1 MKYRL
6 DKLNDNQRKAVVT
19 TDGPVLI
26 IAGPGS
32 GKTFTLVERVIY
44 LIVKKNVSPSNILIS
59 TFTEKAA
66 KEIVTRISNR
76 LDDIGVEID
85 LNEMY
90 IGTLHSICLRI
101 LKDNLQYTRIK
112 KNYRMMDQFEQ
123 QYFVYQS
130 IYKFRGIDGFEALFE
145 GKKISRWNQSGQLV
159 KWINKIS
166 EENVDIDKLLDFDN
180 YQIQLIGEV
189 YNKYNSLMDEENT
202 LDFSGI
208 QVEAYTLLKNNPEIL
223 HRLQEQIKYLMIDE
237 YQDTNTIQEK
247 IIFKLA
253 GDKQNICVVG
263 DDDQGLYRFRGA
275 TIRNILEFPKNF
287 DGNCTIVRLDTNYR
301 SHPDIVDFYNKWM
314 EEIDWDGFRYDKTIK
329 PRDGEFVSN
338 PSVIKVSGE
347 DLEENWHESVVDFI
361 KTSQREGKV
370 TDLNQIAFLF
380 RSVKNEKVVRL
391 AQYLEENNIPVYSP
405 RANMFFDR
413 EEIKYMIGGIL
424 TVFLGQVQNIR
435 DEDPQNELWAYYDE
449 CMELYAD
456 YLNSDIELLKWTKK
470 MINQHMI
477 MKENTDYAFSGIFYR
492 LLQFDLFKQY
502 LDGDNLEKVKDSR
515 ASRNLAIMSNLL
527 TKFEYLHNISVFSK
541 EYVEKNI
548 EKLLNVYIRFL
559 KDGGI
564 SEYEDMSEYA
574 PSGCVSF
581 MTIHQSKGM
590 EFPVVFVGS
599 LEGVPKKQYDDVDEM
614 LQNYIYDKKPFEP
627 LERTKEFDFWR
638 LYYTAFSRAQNIL
651 CLTCPE
657 TVNRQKRQR
666 QVPSKYFEDLYKT
679 IKSWEDSDFSI
690 EKVELEKVKA
700 SNIKSNYS
708 YTSHVL
714 LFENCA
720 RQYKFYKELEFSP
733 VRKSATIFGTLV
745 HQTIEDIHR
754 AVLRGEEHLVNKEQI
769 TRWFYINY
777 NSIVKKEKTHL
788 MPSTQQV
795 ALKQV
800 LRYAENNTS
809 MINRVKE
816 AEVEVSLVKPEYILK
831 GTIDLVEG
839 HGESIELVDFKS
851 EKKPD
856 IHKEREKIDRY
867 RRQLEI
873 YAHLIEKKTN
883 YKVSKLHLYYTG
895 EENGSPYI
903 SFNKDLNSIDST
915 IKEIDNVVDKIEK
928 KKFNICEL
936 PDEKLCGNCD
946 IRFYCGYRK

>member
-1 MKYRL
+1 
-6 DKLNDNQRKAVVT
+6 
-19 TDGPVLI
+19 
-26 IAGPGS
+26 
-32 GKTFTLVERVIY
+32 
-44 LIVKKNVSPSNILIS
+44 
-59 TFTEKAA
+59 
-66 KEIVTRISNR
+66 
-76 LDDIGVEID
+76 
-85 LNEMY
+85 
-90 IGTLHSICLRI
+90 
-101 LKDNLQYTRIK
+101 
-112 KNYRMMDQFEQ
+112 MMDQFEQ
-123 QYFVYQS
+123 QYFIYQN
-130 IYKFRGIDGFEALFE
+130 IYKFRAIDGFESLFE

-166 EENVDIDKLLDFDN
+166 EENVNIDKLLNFDN

-189 YNKYNSLMDEENT
+189 YNKYNTLMDEENT
-202 LDFSGI
+202 LDFSAI
-208 QVEAYTLLKNNPEIL
+208 QVEAYKLLENNQEIL
-223 HRLQEQIKYLMIDE
+223 HGLQEQIKYLMIDE

-253 GDKQNICVVG
+253 GDKKNICVVG

-314 EEIDWDGFRYDKTIK
+314 EELDWNGFRYDKTIK
-329 PRDGEFVSN
+329 AREGEFVSN
-338 PSVIKVSGE
+338 PTVIKVSGE
-347 DLEENWHESVVDFI
+347 DIPENWHESVVDFI
-361 KTSQREGKV
+361 NTLQREGKIS
-370 TDLNQIAFLF
+370 DLNQVAFLF
-380 RSVKNEKVVRL
+380 RSVKNEKVVNL
-391 AQYLEENNIPVYSP
+391 AEYLEKNNIPVYSP

-424 TVFLGQVQNIR
+424 TVFLVQVQNIR
-435 DEDPQNELWAYYDE
+435 DDDPKNELWRYYDE

-456 YLNSDIELLKWTKK
+456 YLASDIELLKWTKK
-470 MINQHMI
+470 MISTHSKM
-477 MKENTDYAFSGIFYR
+477 EDNTDYAFSGVFYR

-502 LDGDNLEKVKDSR
+502 LDGDNLEKVKNSR

-541 EYVEKNI
+541 EYIEKNL

-559 KDGGI
+559 KEGGI

-599 LEGVPKKQYDDVDEM
+599 LEGVPKQQYDDIDEI

-638 LYYTAFSRAQNIL
+638 LYYTAFSRAQNLL
-651 CLTCPE
+651 CLTCTE

-666 QVPSKYFEDLYKT
+666 KVPSKYFEGLYKN
-679 IKSWEDSDFSI
+679 IKSWEDSDFDI
-690 EKVELEKVKA
+690 DKVELEKVKA

-720 RQYKFYKELEFSP
+720 RQYKFYKELEFAP

-754 AVLRGEEHLVNKEQI
+754 AVLRGEEHLITKDQI
-769 TRWFYINY
+769 TQWFYINY

-800 LRYAENNTS
+800 LRYVENNTS
-809 MINRVKE
+809 MIKRVKE

-839 HGESIELVDFKS
+839 HGDSIEIIDFKS

-873 YAHLIEKKTN
+873 YAHLIEKKTD

-903 SFNKDLNSIDST
+903 SFNKDLNSIDNT
-915 IKEIDNVVDKIEK
+915 IKEIDSVVNKIENK
-928 KKFNICEL
+928 QFNICKL

>member
-1 MKYRL
+1 MKSN
-6 DKLNDNQRKAVVT
+6 LNNNQKKAVIT
-19 TDGPVLI
+19 TEGPVLI

-44 LIVKKNVSPSNILIS
+44 LIIEKKVSPGNILIS

-76 LDDIGVEID
+76 LDEIGVEID
-85 LNEMY
+85 INEMY

-123 QYFVYQS
+123 QYFIYQN
-130 IYKFRGIDGFEALFE
+130 IFKFRKINGFQILFE
-145 GKKISRWNQSGQLV
+145 GKKVSRWKQSGQIV

-166 EENVDIDKLLDFDN
+166 EENVDIDKLVNFDDVKIQVIA
-180 YQIQLIGEV
+180 QI
-189 YNKYNSLMDEENT
+189 YNKYNELLEEENT

-208 QVEAYTLLKNNPEIL
+208 QVEAYKLLEDNPDIL
-223 HRLQEQIKYLMIDE
+223 EKLQEQIKYLMIDE

-253 GDKQNICVVG
+253 GDKKNICVVG

-275 TIRNILEFPKNF
+275 TIRNILEFPKKFEN
-287 DGNCTIVRLDTNYR
+287 NCTIVKLDTNYR
-301 SHPDIVDFYNKWM
+301 SHPDIVKFYNKWM
-314 EEIDWDGFRYDKTIK
+314 EELDWDGFRYEKTIK
-329 PRDGEFVSN
+329 PRTGEFTSN
-338 PSVIKVSGE
+338 PSVVKVSGE
-347 DLEENWHESVVDFI
+347 DLEENWYESIVDFI
-361 KTSQREGKV
+361 QTLQREGKI

-380 RSVKNEKVVRL
+380 RSVKNEKVVQL
-391 AQYLEENNIPVYSP
+391 AQYLEKNNIPVYSP

-424 TVFLGQVQNIR
+424 TTFLSQIPKFR
-435 DEDPQNELWAYYDE
+435 DGDPKNELWSYYDE
-449 CMELYAD
+449 CINLYAD
-456 YLNSDIELLKWTKK
+456 YLKSDEELLKWTKK
-470 MINQHMI
+470 MINNHSRME
-477 MKENTDYAFSGIFYR
+477 ENTDYAFSGIFYR
-492 LLQFDLFKQY
+492 LLQFNLFKQY
-502 LDGDNLEKVKDSR
+502 LDEDNLEKVKDSR

-541 EYVEKNI
+541 EYIEKNL
-548 EKLLNVYIRFL
+548 EKLFNVYIRFL

-590 EFPVVFVGS
+590 EFPIVFVGS
-599 LEGVPKKQYDDVDEM
+599 LEGAPKKQYDDIDEI
-614 LQNYIYDKKPFEP
+614 LENYIYDKKPFEP

-651 CLTCPE
+651 CLTCTE

-666 QVPSKYFEDLYKT
+666 QVPSKYFQDLYKG
-679 IKSWEDSDFSI
+679 IKSWEDNDFNVN
-690 EKVELEKVKA
+690 KVELEKVKS
-700 SNIKSNYS
+700 SNIKSSFS
-708 YTSHVL
+708 YTSHIL

-754 AVLRGEEHLVNKEQI
+754 AVLRGEESLITKDQI
-769 TRWFYINY
+769 TQWFYINY

-795 ALKQV
+795 ALRQV
-800 LRYAENNTS
+800 LNYVENNTS
-809 MINRVKE
+809 MIKKVKE
-816 AEVEVSLVKPEYILK
+816 AEVEVSLVKPGYILK

-839 HGESIELVDFKS
+839 NSNSIEIVDFKS

-856 IHKEREKIDRY
+856 IDREREKIDRY

-873 YAHLIEKKTN
+873 YAYLIEKKTD

-895 EENGSPYI
+895 EEGGNPYI
-903 SFNKDLNSIDST
+903 SFNKDLKSIDNT
-915 IKEIDNVVDKIEK
+915 IKEIDNVINKIENK
-928 KKFNICEL
+928 QFNICKL
-936 PDEKLCGNCD
+936 PDGKLCGNCD
-946 IRFYCGYRK
+946 MRFYCGYRK

>member
-1 MKYRL
+1 M
-6 DKLNDNQRKAVVT
+6 VT
-19 TDGPVLI
+19 EGPMLI

-44 LIVKKNVSPSNILIS
+44 LVVEKNIKPSEILIS

-76 LDDIGVEID
+76 LEEIGIDIDI
-85 LNEMY
+85 NEMY

-101 LKDNLQYTRIK
+101 LKDNLQYTRVK

-123 QYFVYQS
+123 QYYIYQN
-130 IYKFRGIDGFEALFE
+130 IYKFRSINGFEILFE
-145 GKKISRWNQSGQLV
+145 GKKISRWKQSEQLL
-159 KWINKIS
+159 KWINKVS
-166 EENVDIDKLLDFDN
+166 EENVSIEKLLDFDD
-180 YQIQLIGEV
+180 YKIQVIGEIF
-189 YNKYNSLMDEENT
+189 NKYNELMVEQNI

-208 QVEAYTLLKNNPEIL
+208 QTEAYNLLDNNKDVVKK
-223 HRLQEQIKYLMIDE
+223 LQERIKYLMIDE

-314 EEIDWDGFRYDKTIK
+314 EELDWNGFRYDKTIK

-361 KTSQREGKV
+361 KTLQREGKV

-380 RSVKNEKVVRL
+380 RSVKNDKVVRL

-413 EEIKYMIGGIL
+413 EEIKYMIGAIL

-435 DEDPQNELWAYYDE
+435 DEDPKNELWSYYND

-456 YLNSDIELLKWTKK
+456 YLDSDVELLKWTKK
-470 MINQHMI
+470 MISQHMS

-541 EYVEKNI
+541 EYIEKNV
-548 EKLLNVYIRFL
+548 EKLLNIYIRFL

-574 PSGCVSF
+574 PRGCVSF

-599 LEGVPKKQYDDVDEM
+599 LEGGPKKQYDDVDEI

-651 CLTCPE
+651 CLTCAE
-657 TVNRQKRQR
+657 TVNRQNGQR
-666 QVPSKYFEDLYKT
+666 QVPSKYFEDVYKN
-679 IKSWEDSDFSI
+679 IKSWEDSDFNI
-690 EKVELEKVKA
+690 DKVELEKIKA

-754 AVLRGEEHLVNKEQI
+754 AVLREEENLITKEQI
-769 TRWFYINY
+769 TQWFYINY

-809 MINRVKE
+809 MIKRVKE
-816 AEVEVSLVKPEYILK
+816 SEVEVSLVKPEYILK

-839 HGESIELVDFKS
+839 HGDSIEIVDFKS

-873 YAHLIEKKTN
+873 YAHLIEKKTD

-903 SFNKDLNSIDST
+903 SFNKDLNSIDNT
-915 IKEIDNVVDKIEK
+915 IKEIDNVVNKIENK
-928 KKFNICEL
+928 QFNICKL

>member
-1 MKYRL
+1 MKINL
-6 DKLNDNQRKAVVT
+6 CKLNNNQRIAVQST
-19 TDGPVLI
+19 EGPVLI

-44 LIVKKNVSPSNILIS
+44 LIIEKGVNPSNILIS

-66 KEIVTRISNR
+66 KEITTRISNR
-76 LDDIGVEID
+76 LDDIGIEVD

-90 IGTLHSICLRI
+90 IGTLHSICLRL

-123 QYFVYQS
+123 QYFIYQN
-130 IYKFRGIDGFEALFE
+130 IYKFRVIDGFDELFE
-145 GKKISRWNQSGQLV
+145 GKKISRWKKSEQLV
-159 KWINKIS
+159 KWINKVS
-166 EENVDIDKLLDFDN
+166 EENVEIEKLNKFDDFRIQTIGVIYDKYMELID
-180 YQIQLIGEV
+180 EA
-189 YNKYNSLMDEENT
+189 NS

-208 QVEAYTLLKNNPEIL
+208 QTEAYNLLVNHPDIL
-223 HRLQEQIKYLMIDE
+223 EKLQNQIQYLMIDE

-253 GDKQNICVVG
+253 GDKKNICVVG

-275 TIRNILEFPKNF
+275 TIRNILEFPDNF
-287 DGNCTIVRLDTNYR
+287 NGDCTVVRLDTNYR
-301 SHPDIVDFYNKWM
+301 SHPDIVDFYNRWM
-314 EEIDWDGFRYDKTIK
+314 EEIDWDGFRYDKIIK
-329 PRDGEFVSN
+329 PREGEFINN
-338 PSVIKVSGE
+338 PSVIKVSGD
-347 DLEENWHESVVDFI
+347 DLEENWHENVVDFI
-361 KTSQREGKV
+361 KCLQRENKI
-370 TDLNQIAFLF
+370 TDLNQVAFLF
-380 RSVKNEKVVRL
+380 RSVRNEKVVGL
-391 AQYLEENNIPVYSP
+391 ANYLEENNIPVYSP

-413 EEIKYMIGGIL
+413 EEIKYMIGAIL
-424 TVFLGQVQNIR
+424 TVFLTYVQNIR
-435 DEDPQNELWAYYDE
+435 DEDPQNELWRYYDE
-449 CMELYAD
+449 CMDLYAD
-456 YLNSDIELLKWTKK
+456 YIGKNKELLKWTRQ
-470 MINQHMI
+470 MIKVHGVMI
-477 MKENTDYAFSGIFYR
+477 ENTDYAFSGIFYR
-492 LLQFDLFKQY
+492 LLQFELFKEY

-515 ASRNLAIMSNLL
+515 SSRNLAIMSNLL
-527 TKFEYLHNISVFSK
+527 TKFEYLHNISVFSR
-541 EYVEKNI
+541 EYIEKNVD
-548 EKLLNVYIRFL
+548 KLFNIYIKFL
-559 KDGGI
+559 KEGGI

-599 LEGVPKKQYDDVDEM
+599 LEGVPKKQYDDVDEI
-614 LQNYIYDKKPFEP
+614 LQNYIYEKKPFEP

-638 LYYTAFSRAQNIL
+638 LYYTAFSRAQNLL
-651 CLTCPE
+651 CLTCTE
-657 TVNRQKRQR
+657 TVNRQARQR
-666 QVPSKYFEDLYKT
+666 RVPSKYFEDLYKS
-679 IKSWEDSDFSI
+679 IKNWEDEEFRVD
-690 EKVELEKVKA
+690 KLELEEVKA

-733 VRKSATIFGTLV
+733 VRKSATIFGILV

-754 AVLRGEEHLVNKEQI
+754 AVLRGEEELITNDQI
-769 TRWFYINY
+769 KQWFYINY

-788 MPSTQQV
+788 MPSTQKV

-800 LRYAENNTS
+800 LNYVEKNTA
-809 MINRVKE
+809 MIKRVKE

-831 GTIDLVEG
+831 GTIDLIEG
-839 HGESIELVDFKS
+839 DGDSIEIVDFKS

-856 IHKEREKIDRY
+856 IHTEREKIDRY

-873 YAHLIEKKTN
+873 YAHLIEKKN
-883 YKVSKLHLYYTG
+883 NCEVSKLHLYYTG
-895 EENGSPYI
+895 EESGSPYI
-903 SFNKDLNSIDST
+903 SFNKDSKSIDRT

-928 KKFNICEL
+928 KQFDICEL
-936 PDEKLCGNCD
+936 PEKLCGNCD